1 MKKLL
6 FLEIY
11 PRENRGALVAALVI
25 WSTFAV
31 RVTGLMLRRVL
42 AVGLGACAFAAFV
55 PAALAFVLALILGG
69 TAFVFW
75 PRPAAK
81 AA

>member
-1 MKKLL
+1 MKKML

-11 PRENRGALVAALVI
+11 PRPRFAWLGRVAL
-25 WSTFAV
+25 FAV
-31 RVTGLMLRRVL
+31 RLASALVRVAL
-42 AVGLGACAFAAFV
+42 AVCLGACAFAAFV

-75 PRPAAK
+75 PRPSAK
-81 AA
+81 